1 MEQLVPQGQREKEAQ
16 EKRGQYQAMN
26 GLVCCEFRLAL
37 SRMVI

>member
-1 MEQLVPQGQREKEAQ
+1 MSLPRSWLWKWISGSRSLKA
-16 EKRGQYQAMN
+16 YQAMN